1 MERRLVIH
9 EASWSLRRRGGPQ
22 KLPPPGSA
30 REGRAGPVYPIT
42 APFNR
47 QPRVAHTVAMN
58 CRRREKGVDTC
69 WGDSSCIT
77 VKHQQQHQ

>member
-1 MERRLVIH
+1 MHTFSNIEKTKKNSVPPTKQPMERRLVIQ

-30 REGRAGPVYPIT
+30 REGRAGPVYPMT

-58 CRRREKGVDTC
+58 
-69 WGDSSCIT
+69 
-77 VKHQQQHQ
+77 